1 MRGEVV
7 WRKEEGWSREE
18 EGIRRGR
25 GVTWGMRGE
34 VVWRKEEGWSRE
46 EERKEGR
53 RRGDEEER
61 R

>member
-1 MRGEVV
+1 M